1 MEANQRSNRYPPVHE
16 AAFLWVLGSTSG
28 EGLAAKIQH
37 RLASSPGDAVITRQ
51 SRNRTLE
58 LGLLLVGLT
67 AVVTGAI
74 AVPRAGIGWDSGMH
88 TYGALDTRG
97 VNPARNLEDAYD
109 QVYAN
114 LEFYGVLIQWLSDG
128 VGSLLGNPTPL
139 QPDQI
144 LTYQIQA
151 GVTFGLSV
159 LSAAVVS
166 VVIAHLLDSRLL
178 GVFLWSSMVSL
189 PFLMG
194 HSVLNPKDMPT
205 TSGMLLMSAG
215 LASIWKFTKARGSLA
230 GVGLVAAG
238 SFLVLGTRIGSWPLL
253 AVVVLLNAIVI
264 SVVSLNARNA
274 RIFLVQNVV
283 PLSGIALGIMGVYLV
298 NPIARVDLTEWM
310 LDSFRVSRSI
320 PWEGTIRTLGQDVVS
335 VDLPWWYIPSW
346 LVAQTPV
353 LMLILFVFGT
363 LYWLSKAATELVNS
377 LRTHIGTTRCREL
390 PLVPFAIQ
398 ALVLPGGMVLL
409 GATLYDGVRHVAF
422 MVPALMVLSLPLI
435 ARLLQVAKDK
445 KSRLRSLPV
454 LVGVL
459 ILAIPLSSLIGSLRW
474 FPYMYAFVNPITASL
489 DDGRDWEYDYW
500 GATIV
505 EGTNRLRE
513 LGATQVVVS
522 PPIDWTGSSEVL
534 SIRQPGEVAGDDE
547 YGLYVFNRWY
557 AKVPD
562 EGCREVFE
570 ISRGGIV
577 LGKGAICQGDS
588 SLQELGRNVRVPEN
602 E

>member
-1 MEANQRSNRYPPVHE
+1 MALS
-16 AAFLWVLGSTSG
+16 SG
-28 EGLAAKIQH
+28 DEVNI
-37 RLASSPGDAVITRQ
+37 RQ
-51 SRNRTLE
+51 KRDRILE

-67 AVVTGAI
+67 AVVTGAL

-97 VNPARNLEDAYD
+97 VDPAGNLGDAYE

-128 VGSLLGNPTPL
+128 VGYLLGNPTPL

-159 LSAAVVS
+159 LTAAVVS
-166 VVIAHLLDSRLL
+166 VVIARLLDSRLL
-178 GVFLWSSMVSL
+178 GIFLWSSMVSL
-189 PFLMG
+189 PFLLG

-215 LASIWKFTKARGSLA
+215 LASIWKFTRARGSLA
-230 GVGLVAAG
+230 GIGMIAAG
-238 SFLVLGTRIGSWPLL
+238 SFLALGARIGSWPLL
-253 AVVVLLNAIVI
+253 AVVVLVNAIVI
-264 SVVSLNARNA
+264 SIVSLNARNTKVA
-274 RIFLVQNVV
+274 FVQNLV

-298 NPIARVDLTEWM
+298 NPIARIDLTEWM

-353 LMLILFVFGT
+353 LMLILFILGT
-363 LYWLSKAATELVNS
+363 LYWLSKAPMELVNS
-377 LRTHIGTTRCREL
+377 LRTHIGSSHCREL
-390 PLVPFAIQ
+390 PLVPFAAQ

-409 GATLYDGVRHVAF
+409 GATLYDGIRHVAF
-422 MVPALMVLSLPLI
+422 MVPALMALSIPLIAKLLEVAKDNKPRSRSLPL
-435 ARLLQVAKDK
+435 
-445 KSRLRSLPV
+445 

-505 EGTNRLRE
+505 EGTNKLRQ
-513 LGATQVVVS
+513 LGATEVVVS

-534 SIRQPGEVAGDDE
+534 SIKQPGDIAGDEE

-562 EGCREVFE
+562 EGCRKVFE

-577 LGKGAICQGDS
+577 LGIGAICQGDS
-588 SLQELGRNVRVPEN
+588 SRQELSRNVRVPGN
-602 E
+602 K